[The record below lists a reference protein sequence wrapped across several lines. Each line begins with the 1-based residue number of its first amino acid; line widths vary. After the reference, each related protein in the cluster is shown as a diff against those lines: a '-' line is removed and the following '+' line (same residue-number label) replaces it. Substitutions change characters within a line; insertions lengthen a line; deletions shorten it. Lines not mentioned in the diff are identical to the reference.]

1 MNSYLPHYLKFK
13 NTMLL
18 FNLIRSRKTISR
30 GELVRLTGMSFPT
43 VLKIID
49 QLLALGIIIELDEIE
64 SNRGAGR
71 RGHLLQF
78 YPQAFYAIGL
88 EFEGNMLNAGLVD
101 LDGTSQYCR
110 SVCIS
115 DSHNIE
121 NIEQAMITEIT
132 NLLATT
138 KNERKRV
145 IGIGISLPAVVDTAQ
160 NTIVHMDIHGIT
172 KPILFSNAFP
182 KLSASFTLPILVGND
197 VNLACKGEAF
207 LRKRSDGYDN
217 LFFVTLSTGL
227 GAGIM
232 INGNIWEGSNHNA
245 GEVGHMFL
253 CDPRGLNSDSTSIEK
268 LINIEAL
275 SKKFGINFY
284 SPQTLSSTQVE
295 TVCDYLCPYLSVLL
309 VNQVHLLD
317 INRIVLSGTI
327 TNALGY
333 TLFEKLQAMIN
344 EKLRYIPA
352 TVEPSLSRDV
362 GIIGATVHVFD
373 NVLPNIFQE
382 KGES

>member
-78 YPQAFYAIGL
+78 DPQAFYAIGL

-101 LDGTSQYCR
+101 LGGTSQYCR

-115 DSHNIE
+115 DSHNME
-121 NIEQAMITEIT
+121 NIEQAMITEIN

-145 IGIGISLPAVVDTAQ
+145 IGIGISLPAVIDTAQ
-160 NTIVHMDIHGIT
+160 NTIIHMDTHGII
-172 KPILFSNAFP
+172 KPVPFSSAFP
-182 KLSASFTLPILVGND
+182 KLSTCFALPILIGND

-207 LRKRSDGYDN
+207 LRRHNGEYNN

-232 INGNIWEGSNHNA
+232 INGNIWEGSSHNA
-245 GEVGHMFL
+245 GEIGHMFL
-253 CDPRGLNSDSTSIEK
+253 CDPHGLNSDPASIEE

-275 SKKFGINFY
+275 SQKFGINFY

-295 TVCDYLCPYLSVLL
+295 AVCDYLCPYLSVLL

-317 INRIVLSGTI
+317 INRMVLSGTI

-333 TLFEKLQAMIN
+333 TLFEKLQAMIS
-344 EKLRYIPA
+344 EKLCYIPA

-362 GIIGATVHVFD
+362 GIIGASVHVFD